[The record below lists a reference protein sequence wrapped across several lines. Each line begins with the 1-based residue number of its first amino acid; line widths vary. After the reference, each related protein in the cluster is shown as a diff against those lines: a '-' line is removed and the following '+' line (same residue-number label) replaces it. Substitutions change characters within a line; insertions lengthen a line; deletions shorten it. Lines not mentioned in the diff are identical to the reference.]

1 MKKIFNFALYDFAN
15 SAFTTIIITFI
26 FATYFAKQIA
36 PNPVLGQAYWGW
48 TIGITGF
55 FIAIIGPIAGSFADK
70 KNKIVFFIR
79 CFSLLCISFTALL
92 WFSKPSQSYLLY
104 TLVIVGIANFF
115 YELSL
120 IFYNSLLKDI
130 STSKNLGKSS
140 GFGFALGYIGGIVI
154 LLISIKL
161 FIDNDSLPFGLTKE
175 ESQNIRAIALLVSIW
190 FLIFSIPFLF
200 FVIKETKK
208 KITKSVS
215 SNFMDLKSV
224 SSNFMD
230 LKKLVWNRRFSVL
243 GKFLIARMLYAD
255 GLNAI
260 IVMGGIF
267 AVGVFNLEIKELL
280 KLSVLMNVTAFIGAF
295 MGGVAND
302 RFGSKIVIIFSLVG
316 LIFSS
321 IAILFI
327 YSKSAFFFLAAINGL
342 FIGPVQS
349 ASRVVITSLLNKS
362 NQGKGF
368 GLFAT
373 SGKLTSFLGPLLVS
387 TVTFLTNSQRIGF
400 SAAIILLLAGLI
412 ILLNIKKIS

>member
-36 PNPVLGQAYWGW
+36 PNPILGQSYWGW

-55 FIAIIGPIAGSFADK
+55 LVAIIGPIVGSFADK

-79 CFSLLCISFTALL
+79 CFSLLCILFTTLL

-104 TLVIVGIANFF
+104 TLVIVGIANLF

-140 GFGFALGYIGGIVI
+140 GFGFALGYVGGIII

-161 FIDNDSLPFGLTKE
+161 FVDTDDLPFGLIKE

-200 FVIKETKK
+200 FEIKENKK
-208 KITKSVS
+208 KIKKGFS
-215 SNFMDLKSV
+215 SNFS
-224 SSNFMD
+224 D
-230 LKKLVWNRRFSVL
+230 LKKLLWKKKISTL

-267 AVGVFNLEIKELL
+267 AVGVFNLEIKDLL
-280 KLSVLMNVTAFIGAF
+280 KLSILMNIAAFIGAF
-295 MGGVAND
+295 AGGMAND
-302 RFGSKIVIIFSLVG
+302 KYGSKVVIIFSLIG
-316 LIFSS
+316 LIISS
-321 IAILFI
+321 VAILFTF
-327 YSKSAFFFLAAINGL
+327 SVSTFFFFAAINGL
-342 FIGPVQS
+342 FIGPIQS
-349 ASRVVITSLLNKS
+349 ASRVVITSMLNKN

-373 SGKLTSFLGPLLVS
+373 SGKLTSFIGPVLVS
-387 TVTFLTNSQRIGF
+387 TVTFLTASQRIGF
-400 SAAIILLLAGLI
+400 SAAIILLLSGLI
-412 ILLNIKKIS
+412 ILLNIRKIN

>member
-36 PNPVLGQAYWGW
+36 PNPVLGQSYWGW

-55 FIAIIGPIAGSFADK
+55 LVAIIGPIAGSFADK
-70 KNKIVFFIR
+70 KNRIVFFIR
-79 CFSLLCISFTALL
+79 CFSLLCIFFTALL
-92 WFSKPSQSYLLY
+92 WFSKPSQSYLFY

-140 GFGFALGYIGGIVI
+140 GFGFALGYIGGIAI

-161 FIDNDSLPFGLTKE
+161 FIDTDNLPFGLTKE
-175 ESQNIRAIALLVSIW
+175 DSQNIRAIALLVSFW
-190 FLIFSIPFLF
+190 FLIFAIPFLF
-200 FVIKETKK
+200 FVIKEKKK
-208 KITKSVS
+208 KITKSIS
-215 SNFMDLKSV
+215 SNFIEI
-224 SSNFMD
+224 
-230 LKKLVWNRRFSVL
+230 KKLVWNRKLNVL

-280 KLSVLMNVTAFIGAF
+280 KLSILMNITAFIGAF
-295 MGGVAND
+295 FGGIAND
-302 RFGSKIVIIFSLVG
+302 KYGSKSVIIFSLTG

-321 IAILFI
+321 IAILFTF
-327 YSKSAFFFLAAINGL
+327 SLSTFFFLAAINGL
-342 FIGPVQS
+342 FIGPIQS
-349 ASRVVITSLLNKS
+349 ASRVVIASLLNNN

-373 SGKLTSFLGPLLVS
+373 SGKSTSFLGPLLVS
-387 TVTFLTNSQRIGF
+387 TITFLANSQRVGF
-400 SAAIILLLAGLI
+400 SAAIMLLLAGLF
-412 ILLNIKKIS
+412 ILLNIKKIN

>member
-1 MKKIFNFALYDFAN
+1 MKKIFNFALFDFAN

-36 PNPVLGQAYWGW
+36 PNPVLGQSYWGW

-55 FIAIIGPIAGSFADK
+55 LVAIIGPVVGSFADK
-70 KNKIVFFIR
+70 KNRIVFFIR
-79 CFSLLCISFTALL
+79 CFSLLCILFTTLL

-104 TLVIVGIANFF
+104 TLVVVGIANLF

-130 STSKNLGKSS
+130 STDKNLGKSS

-161 FIDNDSLPFGLTKE
+161 FIDTENLPLGLIKE

-200 FVIKETKK
+200 FVIKESKK
-208 KITKSVS
+208 KIKKSVS
-215 SNFMDLKSV
+215 SNFA
-224 SSNFMD
+224 D
-230 LKKLVWNRRFSVL
+230 LKKLLWNKKISVL
-243 GKFLIARMLYAD
+243 GKFLVARMLYAD

-267 AVGVFNLEIKELL
+267 AVGVFNLEIKDLL
-280 KLSVLMNVTAFIGAF
+280 KLSVLMNIAAFIGAF
-295 MGGVAND
+295 VGGMAND
-302 RFGSKIVIIFSLVG
+302 RYGSKIVITFSLIG
-316 LIFSS
+316 LILSS
-321 IAILFI
+321 VAILFTF
-327 YSKSAFFFLAAINGL
+327 SVSTFFFLAAINGL
-342 FIGPVQS
+342 FIGPIQS
-349 ASRVVITSLLNKS
+349 ASRVVITSMLNKN

-373 SGKLTSFLGPLLVS
+373 SGNLTSFLGPLLVS
-387 TVTFLTNSQRIGF
+387 TVTFLTGSQRIGF
-400 SAAIILLLAGLI
+400 SAAIILLLAGVI
-412 ILLNIKKIS
+412 ILLNIKKVS

>member
-55 FIAIIGPIAGSFADK
+55 FIAIIGPIVGSFADK

-79 CFSLLCISFTALL
+79 CFSLLCILFTSLL

-104 TLVIVGIANFF
+104 TLVIVGIANLF

-130 STSKNLGKSS
+130 SKDKNLGKSS

-161 FIDNDSLPFGLTKE
+161 FIDTDSLPFGLIKE
-175 ESQNIRAIALLVSIW
+175 ESQNIRAIAILVSIW

-200 FVIKETKK
+200 FVIKEKK
-208 KITKSVS
+208 KKRKKTVS
-215 SNFMDLKSV
+215 SNFA
-224 SSNFMD
+224 D
-230 LKKLVWNRRFSVL
+230 LKKLIWNKRISVL

-267 AVGVFNLEIKELL
+267 AVGVFNLEIKDLL

-295 MGGVAND
+295 VGGMAND
-302 RFGSKIVIIFSLVG
+302 KYGSKIVIIFSLIG

-321 IAILFI
+321 VAILFTF
-327 YSKSAFFFLAAINGL
+327 SVSTFFFLAAINGL
-342 FIGPVQS
+342 FIGPIQS
-349 ASRVVITSLLNKS
+349 ASRVVITSMLNKN

-373 SGKLTSFLGPLLVS
+373 SGKLTSFVGPLLVS
-387 TVTFLTNSQRIGF
+387 TVTFLTSSQRIGF
-400 SAAIILLLAGLI
+400 SAAIILLLSGLI
-412 ILLNIKKIS
+412 ILLNIRKIS

>member
-15 SAFTTIIITFI
+15 SAFATIIITFI

-36 PNPVLGQAYWGW
+36 PNPVLGQSYWGW

-55 FIAIIGPIAGSFADK
+55 LVAIIGPIAGSFADK
-70 KNKIVFFIR
+70 KNRIVFFIR
-79 CFSLLCISFTALL
+79 CFSLLCMLFTTLL
-92 WFSKPSQSYLLY
+92 WFSKPYQSYLLY
-104 TLVIVGIANFF
+104 TLVIVGIANLF

-130 STSKNLGKSS
+130 STSKNLGRSS
-140 GFGFALGYIGGIVI
+140 GFGFALGYVGGIVI

-161 FIDNDSLPFGLTKE
+161 FIDNDSLPFGLTTD
-175 ESQNIRAIALLVSIW
+175 ESQNIRAIALLVSVW

-200 FVIKETKK
+200 FAIKEREK
-208 KITKSVS
+208 KITQSVS
-215 SNFMDLKSV
+215 SNFT
-224 SSNFMD
+224 D
-230 LKKLVWNRRFSVL
+230 LKKLIWNRKFSVL

-260 IVMGGIF
+260 IIMGGIF

-280 KLSVLMNVTAFIGAF
+280 KLSILMNITAFMGAF
-295 MGGVAND
+295 IGGVAND
-302 RFGSKIVIIFSLVG
+302 KYGSKIVIIISLIG

-321 IAILFI
+321 ISILFT
-327 YSKSAFFFLAAINGL
+327 YSKVGFFFLAAINGL

-387 TVTFLTNSQRIGF
+387 TVTFLTDSQRIGF
-400 SAAIILLLAGLI
+400 SAAILLLLAGLI
-412 ILLNIKKIS
+412 ILLNIKKIN

>member
-36 PNPVLGQAYWGW
+36 PNPILGQSYWGW

-55 FIAIIGPIAGSFADK
+55 LVAVIGPIVGSFADK
-70 KNKIVFFIR
+70 KNRIIFFIR
-79 CFSLLCISFTALL
+79 CFSLLCILFTTLL
-92 WFSKPSQSYLLY
+92 WFSKPTQSYLLY
-104 TLVIVGIANFF
+104 TLVIVGIANLF

-130 STSKNLGKSS
+130 SSSKNLGKSS

-161 FIDNDSLPFGLTKE
+161 FIDTDSLPFGLTKE
-175 ESQNIRAIALLVSIW
+175 DSQNIRAIALLVSFW
-190 FLIFSIPFLF
+190 FLIFAVPFLF
-200 FVIKETKK
+200 FEIKEKNK
-208 KITKSVS
+208 KITNSVY
-215 SNFMDLKSV
+215 SNFNFAELKR
-224 SSNFMD
+224 
-230 LKKLVWNRRFSVL
+230 LVWNKKLNAL

-280 KLSVLMNVTAFIGAF
+280 KLSIFMNITAFVGAF
-295 MGGVAND
+295 IGGVAND
-302 RFGSKIVIIFSLVG
+302 KYGSKLVIIFSLIG

-321 IAILFI
+321 TAILFT
-327 YSKSAFFFLAAINGL
+327 STLSTFFFLAAINGL
-342 FIGPVQS
+342 FIGPIQS
-349 ASRVVITSLLNKS
+349 ASRVVVTSILDKS

-387 TVTFLTNSQRIGF
+387 TITFLSNSQRIGF

-412 ILLNIKKIS
+412 ILLNIKKIN

>member
-36 PNPVLGQAYWGW
+36 PNPVLGQSYWGW
-48 TIGITGF
+48 AVGITGF
-55 FIAIIGPIAGSFADK
+55 LVAVIGPIIGSFADK

-79 CFSLLCISFTALL
+79 FFSLLCIFFTALL

-104 TLVIVGIANFF
+104 TLVIVGLANFF

-120 IFYNSLLKDI
+120 IFYNSLLKDV
-130 STSKNLGKSS
+130 STNKNLGKSS
-140 GFGFALGYIGGIVI
+140 GFGFALGYIGGIII

-161 FIDNDSLPFGLTKE
+161 FIDNDNLPFGLTTE
-175 ESQNIRAIALLVSIW
+175 ESQNIRAIALLVSVW

-200 FVIKETKK
+200 LIINEKKRKIKKN
-208 KITKSVS
+208 VS
-215 SNFMDLKSV
+215 SNLS
-224 SSNFMD
+224 D
-230 LKKLVWNRRFSVL
+230 LKKLIWKKKISVL

-267 AVGVFNLEIKELL
+267 AVGVFNLEIKDLL
-280 KLSVLMNVTAFIGAF
+280 KLSILMNITAFIGALI
-295 MGGVAND
+295 GGVAND
-302 RFGSKIVIIFSLVG
+302 KYGSKNVIIFSLIG
-316 LIFSS
+316 LILSS
-321 IAILFI
+321 ITIIFTFST
-327 YSKSAFFFLAAINGL
+327 SKFFFLAAINGL
-342 FIGPVQS
+342 FIGPIQS
-349 ASRVVITSLLNKS
+349 ASRVVITSMLNKN

-387 TVTFLTNSQRIGF
+387 TVTFLTESQRIGF
-400 SAAIILLLAGLI
+400 SAAIILLLSGLI
-412 ILLNIKKIS
+412 ILLKIKKIS

>member
-26 FATYFAKQIA
+26 FATYFAKEIA
-36 PNPVLGQAYWGW
+36 PNPVLGQSYWGW

-55 FIAIIGPIAGSFADK
+55 LIAIIGPIVGSFADK
-70 KNKIVFFIR
+70 KNRIVFFIR
-79 CFSLLCISFTALL
+79 CSSLLCILFTALL
-92 WFSKPSQSYLLY
+92 WFSKPSPSYLLY
-104 TLVIVGIANFF
+104 TLVIVGVANLF

-130 STSKNLGKSS
+130 STDKNLGKSS

-161 FIDNDSLPFGLTKE
+161 FIDTDNLPFGLIKE

-200 FVIKETKK
+200 FVIKESKK
-208 KITKSVS
+208 RIKKSVS
-215 SNFMDLKSV
+215 SNFT
-224 SSNFMD
+224 D
-230 LKKLVWNRRFSVL
+230 LKKLVWNKKISVL

-267 AVGVFNLEIKELL
+267 AVGVFNLEIKDLL
-280 KLSVLMNVTAFIGAF
+280 KLSVLMNITAFIGAF
-295 MGGVAND
+295 VGGMAND
-302 RFGSKIVIIFSLVG
+302 RYGSKIVIIFSLIG

-321 IAILFI
+321 VAILFTF
-327 YSKSAFFFLAAINGL
+327 SVSTFFFLAAINGL
-342 FIGPVQS
+342 FIGPIQS
-349 ASRVVITSLLNKS
+349 ASRVVITSMLNKN

-373 SGKLTSFLGPLLVS
+373 SGKLTSFVGPLLVG
-387 TVTFLTNSQRIGF
+387 TVTFLTASQRIGF
-400 SAAIILLLAGLI
+400 SAAIILLLSGLI

>member
-36 PNPVLGQAYWGW
+36 PNPVLGQSYWGW
-48 TIGITGF
+48 AVGVTGF
-55 FIAIIGPIAGSFADK
+55 LVAIIGPVVGSYADK

-79 CFSLLCISFTALL
+79 FFSLLCIFFTTLL
-92 WFSKPSQSYLLY
+92 WFAKPSETYLLY
-104 TLVIVGIANFF
+104 TLLVVGIANFF

-120 IFYNSLLKDI
+120 IFYNSLLKNV
-130 STSKNLGKSS
+130 SNSKNLGKSS

-154 LLISIKL
+154 LIISIKV
-161 FIDNDSLPFGLTKE
+161 FIDNENLPFGLTTL

-190 FLIFSIPFLF
+190 FLIFAAPFLF
-200 FVIKETKK
+200 FIIKEKKK
-208 KITKSVS
+208 KISKNES
-215 SNFMDLKSV
+215 SNF
-224 SSNFMD
+224 ND
-230 LKKLVWNRRFSVL
+230 LKKLIWGKKISVL

-267 AVGVFNLEIKELL
+267 AVGVFNLEIKDLL
-280 KLSVLMNVTAFIGAF
+280 KLSVVMNITAFIGAAL
-295 MGGVAND
+295 GGVAND
-302 RFGSKIVIIFSLVG
+302 KYGSKIVIIFSLIG
-316 LIFSS
+316 LIFSAT
-321 IAILFI
+321 IILFTF
-327 YSKSAFFFLAAINGL
+327 SAPMFFFLAAINGL
-342 FIGPVQS
+342 FIGPIQS
-349 ASRVVITSLLNKS
+349 ASRVIITSMLNKN

-387 TVTFLTNSQRIGF
+387 TVTFLTDSQRIGF
-400 SAAIILLLAGLI
+400 SAAILLLLAGLI
-412 ILLNIKKIS
+412 ILINIKKIN